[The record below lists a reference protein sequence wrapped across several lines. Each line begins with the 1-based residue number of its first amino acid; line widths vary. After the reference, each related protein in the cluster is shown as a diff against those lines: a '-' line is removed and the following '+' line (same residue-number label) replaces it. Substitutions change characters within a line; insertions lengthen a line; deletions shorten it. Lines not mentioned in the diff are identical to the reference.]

1 MISAQATHRFP
12 SARRPLVTAVAA
24 LLIATACI
32 APALAEDFYTQEKV
46 YNLRP
51 KADGRKDFGH
61 LGPTGIVAY
70 IHPGVKVQVEQIA
83 EGSPAAGKI
92 EKDDVI
98 LGVNGVSLKGLNPF
112 VAVGEALTGP
122 RPPTASWSSRSSPGQ
137 GDAQRVTVTIP
148 VLGAYSDTWPLDCA
162 KSKKVIEQAAAY
174 YADPAK
180 VQTRAG
186 IPGALIV
193 PVPAV
198 DRRRRPPAAWSRG
211 TSRLHGQGQDRH
223 RRPHLEQRLQRHRL
237 CRVLPAHR

>member
-32 APALAEDFYTQEKV
+32 APALAEDVYTQEKV

-83 EGSPAAGKI
+83 DGSPAAGKI

-98 LGVNGVSLKGLNPF
+98 LGVNGKSLKGLNPF
-112 VAVGEALTGP
+112 VAVGEAITAAEASNGKLVFDIQRRRNETTGDGHH
-122 RPPTASWSSRSSPGQ
+122 S
-137 GDAQRVTVTIP
+137 GDGHLQRHLAGRLCEVEE
-148 VLGAYSDTWPLDCA
+148 DR
-162 KSKKVIEQAAAY
+162 
-174 YADPAK
+174 
-180 VQTRAG
+180 RAG
-186 IPGALIV
+186 RGLLPRGTKGTERSRDSRRADV

-198 DRRRRPPAAWSRG
+198 NRRRRPPARGQGVSRAV
-211 TSRLHGQGQDRH
+211 HGQGQDR
-223 RRPHLEQRLQRHRL
+223 RRRQHLEQRLQRHRL